1 MKTVVLTVNDDSKF
15 HLLANFLQEVR
26 FIEME
31 AEIACD
37 GEIKKIGKLPRSV
50 LHPVKAEN
58 FGTFS
63 RDDLHDRQSFH

>member
-15 HLLANFLQEVR
+15 HLLVNFLREVQ

-31 AEIACD
+31 DNIASVE
-37 GEIKKIGKLPRSV
+37 EIKKIGKLPRSV

-58 FGTFS
+58 IKTFS
-63 RDDLHDRQSFH
+63 RDELHDRQSFH